1 MDLAYYLAFPI
12 IYFDVRYRGA
22 CPFKPCLLIYFWIRN
37 RLGSKKVLI
46 MKITTT
52 NFSIFLITVL
62 TVALIA
68 MTVYTESDKDKVK
81 HNNENAVAAS
91 AIVR

>member
-1 MDLAYYLAFPI
+1 
-12 IYFDVRYRGA
+12 
-22 CPFKPCLLIYFWIRN
+22 
-37 RLGSKKVLI
+37 

-68 MTVYTESDKDKVK
+68 MMVYTERDKNKDKQFE
-81 HNNENAVAAS
+81 HEAVAS
-91 AIVR
+91 TQR

>member
-1 MDLAYYLAFPI
+1 
-12 IYFDVRYRGA
+12 
-22 CPFKPCLLIYFWIRN
+22 
-37 RLGSKKVLI
+37 

-68 MTVYTESDKDKVK
+68 MTVYTEKDKVS
-81 HNNENAVAAS
+81 NNNDNAVAS
-91 AIVR
+91 TVNTR

>member
-1 MDLAYYLAFPI
+1 
-12 IYFDVRYRGA
+12 
-22 CPFKPCLLIYFWIRN
+22 
-37 RLGSKKVLI
+37 

-68 MTVYTESDKDKVK
+68 MTVYTENDKTKDTKLD
-81 HNNENAVAAS
+81 ENAVAS
-91 AIVR
+91 TQKPR

>member
-1 MDLAYYLAFPI
+1 
-12 IYFDVRYRGA
+12 
-22 CPFKPCLLIYFWIRN
+22 
-37 RLGSKKVLI
+37 

-68 MTVYTESDKDKVK
+68 MTVYSESDKVKDKQID
-81 HNNENAVAAS
+81 ENAMAS
-91 AIVR
+91 TQRS

>member
-1 MDLAYYLAFPI
+1 
-12 IYFDVRYRGA
+12 
-22 CPFKPCLLIYFWIRN
+22 
-37 RLGSKKVLI
+37 

-68 MTVYTESDKDKVK
+68 MTVYTESDKDKVSN
-81 HNNENAVAAS
+81 NNENAVAAS
-91 AIVR
+91 TRLR

>member
-1 MDLAYYLAFPI
+1 
-12 IYFDVRYRGA
+12 
-22 CPFKPCLLIYFWIRN
+22 
-37 RLGSKKVLI
+37 

-68 MTVYTESDKDKVK
+68 MTVYTESDKSKVK
-81 HNNENAVAAS
+81 NNNDEAVASS
-91 AIVR
+91 AGIR

>member
-1 MDLAYYLAFPI
+1 
-12 IYFDVRYRGA
+12 
-22 CPFKPCLLIYFWIRN
+22 
-37 RLGSKKVLI
+37 

-68 MTVYTESDKDKVK
+68 MTVYTESDKHKV
-81 HNNENAVAAS
+81 NNNNDAVASTVGA
-91 AIVR
+91 R

>member
-1 MDLAYYLAFPI
+1 
-12 IYFDVRYRGA
+12 
-22 CPFKPCLLIYFWIRN
+22 
-37 RLGSKKVLI
+37 

-68 MTVYTESDKDKVK
+68 MTVYSESDNKDM
-81 HNNENAVAAS
+81 NNRNAVASSGS
-91 AIVR
+91 AR